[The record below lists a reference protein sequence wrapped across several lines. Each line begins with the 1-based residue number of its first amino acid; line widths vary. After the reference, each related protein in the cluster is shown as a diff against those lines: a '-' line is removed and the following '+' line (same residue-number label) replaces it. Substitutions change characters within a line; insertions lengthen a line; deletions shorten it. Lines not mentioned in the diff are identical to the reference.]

1 MQSGKPKTHSQH
13 VCNISRP
20 QVKTAKPHLK
30 QLQQCVQSL
39 SNQPE
44 VKVEPVATS
53 DLSGVGRGS
62 ADDFLWLTRHHAYI
76 TVYLVS
82 GGSPFG
88 LPVVIE
94 SIMSVLQVSVL
105 HSVQAGLTDKALSY
119 VDRALQLI
127 NQEIGVC
134 ASLRQPSLSKPTP
147 PLSVCPVSTVRP
159 SGVLGVLKI
168 HVLEQSVQCLLMRG
182 ETANA
187 TAQLQELVDVCH
199 AHPVLVYSHR
209 AVLHTLLVGVA
220 GGVASRVHTL

>member
-1 MQSGKPKTHSQH
+1 
-13 VCNISRP
+13 VYIFLILRNINGV

-44 VKVEPVATS
+44 EKAGPVMTS

-82 GGSPFG
+82 
-88 LPVVIE
+88 
-94 SIMSVLQVSVL
+94 VL

-127 NQEIGVC
+127 NQEIGGFSYCGTSVHKC
-134 ASLRQPSLSKPTP
+134 TSL
-147 PLSVCPVSTVRP
+147 
-159 SGVLGVLKI
+159 
-168 HVLEQSVQCLLMRG
+168 CLI
-182 ETANA
+182 
-187 TAQLQELVDVCH
+187 V
-199 AHPVLVYSHR
+199 
-209 AVLHTLLVGVA
+209 
-220 GGVASRVHTL
+220 